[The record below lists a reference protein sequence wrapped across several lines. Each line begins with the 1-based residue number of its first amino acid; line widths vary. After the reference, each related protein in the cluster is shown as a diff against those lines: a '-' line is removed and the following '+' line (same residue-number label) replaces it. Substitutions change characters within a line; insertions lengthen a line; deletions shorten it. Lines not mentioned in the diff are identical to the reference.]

1 MTFKNRISICLI
13 CCCLPFV
20 SACQPAA
27 TKSTVES
34 KTPKVQSNQPADTA
48 HTPYRFAAIPARQ
61 TANSS
66 IYADLNYQ
74 TTTMAGIAGVSDI
87 LVIGTF
93 SDKNAAVETHG
104 IVTTGTFHVQTW
116 LFGSSDETI
125 QVGMG
130 GDTIPYRDIDQI
142 YSPEELEKYQIDPN
156 NPDHESYSMAF
167 EGMPIFETETPYLV
181 ALRQEDGRYF
191 LSPSYFN
198 LCPLMPSDANVEAAS
213 LLTAAEAETLA
224 AGEGEGLDGQI
235 FSIDEYVN
243 VFKTVHGA

>member
-1 MTFKNRISICLI
+1 MKVKRTIGIAFI

-20 SACQPAA
+20 SACQPATA
-27 TKSTVES
+27 KPAGESTAAN
-34 KTPKVQSNQPADTA
+34 VQSDQPADTA
-48 HTPYRFAAIPARQ
+48 HTPYRFAAIPARHTGHGGNTQ
-61 TANSS
+61 T
-66 IYADLNYQ
+66 DLNYR

-104 IVTTGTFHVQTW
+104 IVTTGTFHVQAW

-130 GDTIPYRDIDQI
+130 GGTIPYRDIDQI

-156 NPDHESYSMAF
+156 NPNHESYSTTI

-224 AGEGEGLDGQI
+224 AGEGLDGQI